1 MTFNEPK
8 RLYAII
14 ERWERGFGFCR
25 AQDGESHF
33 LHYRDLPAAWRTS
46 QAQTQL
52 VGRSIT
58 FELSVSEQTGK
69 KKGVR
74 IFVIDPAD
82 ECLVGD
88 VFDVADVR

>member
-25 AQDGESHF
+25 AQDGESYFVH
-33 LHYRDLPAAWRTS
+33 HRDLPAPWRTS

-52 VGRSIT
+52 VGRSII

-69 KKGVR
+69 KKAVR
-74 IFVIDPAD
+74 VFVISEAD

-88 VFDVADVR
+88 VVDVADVR